1 MFRLFVVTK
10 RNPDLTMEQFIEHY
24 ETVHAPMNRR
34 LYPQMKRYVRNYLTP
49 VDADMPSDE
58 EAPFD
63 CITEAC
69 FDREE
74 DFRSVLRDM
83 ETNTENTAEH
93 LADEEKLFD
102 RSRVWWF
109 TCKTCES

>member
-10 RNPDLTMEQFIEHY
+10 RNPELTMEQFIEHY

-34 LYPQMKRYVRNYLTP
+34 LYPQMKRYVRNYLAP
-49 VDADMPSDE
+49 VDADMPTDH

-63 CITEAC
+63 CITEAY
-69 FDREE
+69 FDKEE

-83 ETNTENTAEH
+83 EANTENTAEH